1 MFSQQITHRKYPNAV
16 IPRLYFHIK
25 LIASM
30 FLRLCSG
37 LPRIE
42 EKNVVAAVGVMSV
55 EASSNSALSGPG
67 VEKTT
72 YSLSHALGPQ
82 HYLHYVH
89 LYNLNGN

>member
-37 LPRIE
+37 LP
-42 EKNVVAAVGVMSV
+42 VGVMSV

-67 VEKTT
+67 VAKRT
-72 YSLSHALGPQ
+72 YSLSHAPGPQ